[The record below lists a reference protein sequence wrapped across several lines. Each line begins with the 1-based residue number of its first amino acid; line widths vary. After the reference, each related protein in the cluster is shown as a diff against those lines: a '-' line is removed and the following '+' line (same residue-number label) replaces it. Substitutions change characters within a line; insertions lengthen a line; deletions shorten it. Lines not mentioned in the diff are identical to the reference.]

1 MVWLILLYF
10 SIIASISGFLFFIF
24 NTVNVKD
31 IVLLIVFIVFD
42 FIFYI
47 LYKESNR
54 HPNET
59 LKNNENYT
67 KGGFF
72 MSQKWYLQTWF
83 ISILFAFWFLIIPGI
98 AGLILLVIQIIEN
111 RKIAKKYCKVAEID
125 NKIIE
130 IENIYSEKSNALD
143 VDYND
148 KKSES
153 ENKIR
158 ILDNSISDLERRKRN
173 LLYEIESLQ
182 SDTLCA
188 QYNFSDY
195 DGLKSEECKNKL
207 SLLKLEEQEK
217 LKNNLLI
224 KVNSECSKKVINDN
238 IKQILR
244 CFNAECDNIFLK
256 LSHKNID
263 TMRNKITKSYE
274 TLNKIFYV
282 DGIQLRK
289 EALEIKLEELNLIYT
304 YELKH
309 AQEIELQKEIKA
321 QMIEEEKVRREI
333 EKQKAKIEKD
343 MTQFSNEINK
353 LMKYMQKTQDDIE
366 KQLYID
372 KIRELE
378 NRLSEMEKEKESVLQ
393 REQNARAGFVYVIS
407 NIGSFGENIYKIG
420 MTRRL
425 EPMDRIKE
433 LSSASVPFEFDVHA
447 MIFSE
452 DAPSLETALHKQ
464 FENNSVNKINL
475 RKEFFNV
482 SIDEIESVVKN
493 NFDETVE
500 FVKIP
505 PAEQYRQSQMIRRN
519 LGQEELSHD
528 IININDDLNSLQETT
543 QNQPIHD
550 PNKEYLYTKWGTY
563 EMPEKYKIELAYGD
577 RKDLVKVEYNPS

>member
-1 MVWLILLYF
+1 M
-10 SIIASISGFLFFIF
+10 FF
-24 NTVNVKD
+24 
-31 IVLLIVFIVFD
+31 
-42 FIFYI
+42 
-47 LYKESNR
+47 
-54 HPNET
+54 
-59 LKNNENYT
+59 
-67 KGGFF
+67 
-72 MSQKWYLQTWF
+72 
-83 ISILFAFWFLIIPGI
+83 
-98 AGLILLVIQIIEN
+98 
-111 RKIAKKYCKVAEID
+111 
-125 NKIIE
+125 
-130 IENIYSEKSNALD
+130 
-143 VDYND
+143 
-148 KKSES
+148 
-153 ENKIR
+153 
-158 ILDNSISDLERRKRN
+158 
-173 LLYEIESLQ
+173 
-182 SDTLCA
+182 
-188 QYNFSDY
+188 
-195 DGLKSEECKNKL
+195 
-207 SLLKLEEQEK
+207 
-217 LKNNLLI
+217 
-224 KVNSECSKKVINDN
+224 
-238 IKQILR
+238 
-244 CFNAECDNIFLK
+244 
-256 LSHKNID
+256 
-263 TMRNKITKSYE
+263 
-274 TLNKIFYV
+274 
-282 DGIQLRK
+282 
-289 EALEIKLEELNLIYT
+289 LEELNLIYT

-321 QMIEEEKVRREI
+321 QMVEEEKVRREI

-378 NRLSEMEKEKESVLQ
+378 NKLSEMEKEKESVLQ

-464 FENNSVNKINL
+464 FENNSVNKVNL

-505 PAEQYRQSQMIRRN
+505 PAEQYRQSQIISHNLIHEEFSHRN
-519 LGQEELSHD
+519 ESVNDNLCNLNE
-528 IININDDLNSLQETT
+528 ITINESIY
-543 QNQPIHD
+543 D

-563 EMPEKYKIELAYGD
+563 EMPSNYQIKLAYGG
-577 RKDLVKVEYNPS
+577 REDLVKVK